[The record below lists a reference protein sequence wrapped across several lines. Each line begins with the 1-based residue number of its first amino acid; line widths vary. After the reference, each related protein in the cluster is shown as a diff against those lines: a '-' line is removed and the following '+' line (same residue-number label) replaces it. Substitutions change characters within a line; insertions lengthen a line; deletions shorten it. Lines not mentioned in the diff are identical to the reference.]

1 MWHNDYITEIEQE
14 AAESWRPLVA
24 IIAAIW
30 AAIYGCAWLV
40 WGAA

>member
-1 MWHNDYITEIEQE
+1 MWHNDYITEQE

-30 AAIYGCAWLV
+30 AAIYGCAWL